1 MAKPGIHYEGDLD
14 CCSTDADSSDLRRV
28 DGVLRRCVLVLAERC
43 EGAGFEALELVT
55 ISFLQ
60 RTQLL
65 RPKTRRMWFEMWD
78 QGAPKKCQANS
89 WHRSWN
95 HLLTILFIP
104 LRPHENTIAG
114 P

>member
-1 MAKPGIHYEGDLD
+1 
-14 CCSTDADSSDLRRV
+14 
-28 DGVLRRCVLVLAERC
+28 
-43 EGAGFEALELVT
+43 
-55 ISFLQ
+55 
-60 RTQLL
+60 
-65 RPKTRRMWFEMWD
+65 MWFEMWD